1 MEGKKISIDELA
13 RKGFEFDEGIGLCD
27 VYKKEHSWGK
37 KVLLYQRIRGE
48 VLVSSRVPKEDY
60 RL

>member
-1 MEGKKISIDELA
+1 MDGQKITIDELLD
-13 RKGFEFDEGIGLCD
+13 KGYVKDEEIGIVD
-27 VYKKEHSWGK
+27 VYCKEHSWGK